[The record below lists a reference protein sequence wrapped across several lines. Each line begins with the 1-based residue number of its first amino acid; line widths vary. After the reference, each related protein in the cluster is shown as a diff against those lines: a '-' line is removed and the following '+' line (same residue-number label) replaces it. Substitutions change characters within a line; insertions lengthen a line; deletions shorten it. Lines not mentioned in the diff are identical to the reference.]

1 MQLCSV
7 GNVFANER
15 KPLLLLIIT
24 IVLVQS
30 QDRNYKRDNKIFQRT
45 LFIFVQ
51 TFYFMVAPKYKNQI
65 LKLLQEKKSLGLEEV
80 KPLTKGFESIN
91 ELESD
96 KYVKVIRD
104 SQGKLIVADLTQKGV
119 VFIQNGGYDSTII
132 AIIKFI
138 GKFIGSLF
146 LKSIGLVFILLAI
159 HIIQSLKTL

>member
-1 MQLCSV
+1 
-7 GNVFANER
+7 
-15 KPLLLLIIT
+15 
-24 IVLVQS
+24 
-30 QDRNYKRDNKIFQRT
+30 
-45 LFIFVQ
+45 
-51 TFYFMVAPKYKNQI
+51 MVAPKYKNQI
-65 LKLLQEKKSLGLEEV
+65 LKLLQEKKSLGLEDV

-104 SQGKLIVADLTQKGV
+104 SQGKLIVADLTQKDV

-138 GKFIGSLF
+138 GKFIDSLF

>member
-7 GNVFANER
+7 GNVFVNER
-15 KPLLLLIIT
+15 KPLLLLITT
-24 IVLVQS
+24 IVLVLL
-30 QDRNYKRDNKIFQRT
+30 QDSNYKRDNKIFQKT
-45 LFIFVQ
+45 IFIFVQ
-51 TFYFMVAPKYKNQI
+51 TFYFMVTPKYKNQI
-65 LKLLQEKKSLGLEEV
+65 LKLLQEKKSLGLKDV

-104 SQGKLIVADLTQKGV
+104 SQGILVVVNLTREGAL
-119 VFIQNGGYDSTII
+119 FIQNGGYDSIII
-132 AIIKFI
+132 AVIKFI